1 MFNIERRSRRYN
13 EGEKTN
19 SSHTRSSSK
28 RFFKKSSVVS
38 AVLSLSLIVS
48 GLLPAA
54 STSALTYVTPK
65 EGLTWQIHD
74 AFAPNLDT
82 GSIRA
87 AANTPIQGFGNIF
100 VQVSTTNPEP
110 RMNGQMMRDF
120 GLTYNGTDTFETTKS
135 VNLGNIWITRDV
147 YIAGS
152 SNHVR
157 FFDTFTNTTN
167 QPITV
172 DVSFGGS
179 LGYNNGAYQSSVRDT
194 SSGDT
199 AITPEDSWVLIANQR
214 AQDRPIG
221 VVLGTPGPFAGAM
234 TGTGNQQQGPFD
246 TPLPTSG
253 NDANFYGF
261 INQLT
266 IEPGHTKSLV
276 RYVLAGETGEGGLES
291 SAASLEAITG
301 TPDFTNLTPAEVCT
315 VSNWDLNALED
326 ALEEFNTEDCTGVTR
341 LDIPNAP
348 APAALV
354 TTSNYDVFDKTIEQ
368 LQNDMEKGITTSEAI
383 TRAYLDRIAAY
394 DQGQLGLHSFL
405 HVSSTAIE
413 QARAA
418 DAERRAGRTGELL
431 GIPIAIK
438 DIFDTKDMPTTGGSK
453 ALAGWQPQSDAYQV
467 EKLREAGA
475 VIIGKTNT
483 SEFANSGSFSESGWM
498 QTWNALNPSKTS
510 FGSSG
515 GSGTSVAA
523 SFASAALG
531 SQTGVSLYAPTTG
544 ASLTTFR
551 GTDGMASTNGVM
563 PLTWAQDYAG
573 PIARTV
579 TDLAYLLNAT
589 TGTDPGDMLTV
600 DADTKRPEDW
610 TAALNE
616 NALQGKRIGFIPASF
631 VSSFADDGTGQAVMN
646 RFEDLVKA
654 GAEMV
659 EMTSPPSGGQ
669 NPAGGLAGVEGWA
682 RYIELHEAFPYAT
695 GDHLLASDEV
705 LVYNKRNLNVRTRMT
720 AEQVEA
726 YMNYRNN
733 YKKIIADWMT
743 AANVDII
750 VYPGFIS
757 DMYNND
763 AASASLSSDRA
774 SGVLTSNVGLPTVVV
789 PVGTS
794 PNGYSISMQL
804 VGKAWDDANVLA
816 MGYALEQ
823 QTKARTVTTFVPAL
837 RYQGP
842 PVTEYPPYVPPVTV
856 PPVTEEQEQENQEP
870 QQGSQ
875 QEQEGTEEPMPE
887 VESFPDTLQHWA
899 KDNIDFLI
907 QKGLLSG
914 YPDGTFR
921 PNVGISRAEAVKV
934 LAVQLELGA
943 SPSTFTDVSATH
955 WASNYIGAAAQSGV
969 LTGYT
974 DGTFRPDQQLTRAE
988 MAALIV
994 RAFQLSGG
1002 GSSSTFSDVS
1012 STSWALEYI
1021 EALTANQITTGYE
1034 DGSYRPDRLITR
1046 AEFATMIARI
1056 LQ

>member
-1 MFNIERRSRRYN
+1 M
-13 EGEKTN
+13 
-19 SSHTRSSSK
+19 
-28 RFFKKSSVVS
+28 
-38 AVLSLSLIVS
+38 
-48 GLLPAA
+48 
-54 STSALTYVTPK
+54 
-65 EGLTWQIHD
+65 TWQIHD

-120 GLTYNGTDTFETTKS
+120 GLTYNGADTFETTKS
-135 VNLGNIWITRDV
+135 VNLGNVWITRDV

-157 FFDTFTNTTN
+157 FFDTFTNTTT

-199 AITPEDSWVLIANQR
+199 TITPEDSWVLIANQR
-214 AQDRPIG
+214 TQDRPIG

-266 IEPGHTKSLV
+266 IEPGHTQSLI
-276 RYVLAGETGEGGLES
+276 RYVYAGEIGPDGLTS
-291 SAASLEAITG
+291 TAASLEEIAK
-301 TPDFTNLTPAEVCT
+301 TPDLTNLTPAEVCT
-315 VSNWDLNALED
+315 VSNWDLNALDD
-326 ALEEFNTEDCTGVTR
+326 ALEDFNAADCAGVTR

-348 APAALV
+348 APAALF
-354 TTSNYDVFDKTIEQ
+354 TTSSYDVFDKTIEQ
-368 LQNDMEKGITTSEAI
+368 LQNDMENGITTSEAI

-418 DAERRAGRTGELL
+418 DAERRTGRTGELL

-498 QTWNALNPSKTS
+498 QTWNALYPSKTS

-563 PLTWAQDYAG
+563 PLTWGQDYAG

-589 TGTDPGDMLTV
+589 TGTDPGDIWTV

-610 TAALNE
+610 TAALDA
-616 NALQGKRIGFIPASF
+616 NALQGKRIGYIPAAF
-631 VSSFADDGTGQAVMN
+631 VSSFADDGTGQAVMD
-646 RFEDLVKA
+646 RFQDLVSA

-659 EMTSPPSGGQ
+659 EMTAPDTSTLGTNPGGGKQ
-669 NPAGGLAGVEGWA
+669 GAEGWA
-682 RYIELHEAFPYAT
+682 RYISLHNNFPYAT
-695 GDHLLASDEV
+695 GDHLLASDDV
-705 LVYNKRNLNVRTRMT
+705 LVYNKRNLNIRTRMT
-720 AEQVEA
+720 DTEVEGYIA
-726 YMNYRNN
+726 YRTR
-733 YKKIIADWMT
+733 YKEIIADWMT
-743 AANVDII
+743 AANVDIL

-823 QTKARTVTTFVPAL
+823 QTDARTVTTYVPAL

-842 PVTEYPPYVPPVTV
+842 STPPVYPDPTL
-856 PPVTEEQEQENQEP
+856 PPVTEEQEQEQENQEQ

-875 QEQEGTEEPMPE
+875 QEQEGTEEPLPE

-899 KDNIDFLI
+899 KADIDFLI

-955 WASNYIGAAAQSGV
+955 WASNYIGAAALSGV
-969 LTGYT
+969 LNGYT
-974 DGTFRPDQQLTRAE
+974 DGTFRPDMQLTRAE

-1002 GSSSTFSDVS
+1002 SGSSTFSDVS

-1021 EALTANQITTGYE
+1021 EALTANQITNGYE
-1034 DGSYRPDRLITR
+1034 DGSYRPDRMITR

-1056 LQ
+1056 LKM